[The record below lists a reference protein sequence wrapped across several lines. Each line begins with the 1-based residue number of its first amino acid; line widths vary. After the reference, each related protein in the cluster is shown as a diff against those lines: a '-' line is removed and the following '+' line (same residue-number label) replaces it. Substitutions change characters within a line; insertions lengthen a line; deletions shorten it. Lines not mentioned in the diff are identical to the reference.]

1 MVEGD
6 PAAQLLAAVLLC
18 LGVEAPEPGAVGEAE
33 GAHHARGIHREDVA
47 AGDDRL
53 GGELAAVACPFADRG
68 APDELERRARGEGA
82 HMVLRIAPDL
92 RPIRVEKR
100 RRQDDRAG
108 VGGVHGEIA
117 HGRQHVEPLARQR
130 RFRRAE
136 PVAAAGES
144 ERRQQRGPPRERA
157 AAEAAGPARCL
168 VAHSERRAKSA
179 AARPRTPC
187 GALGSPLRSVRV
199 FSAAFLSPRAISI
212 SNSASSA
219 IGRHGLPAASSG

>member
-1 MVEGD
+1 
-6 PAAQLLAAVLLC
+6 
-18 LGVEAPEPGAVGEAE
+18 
-33 GAHHARGIHREDVA
+33 
-47 AGDDRL
+47 
-53 GGELAAVACPFADRG
+53 
-68 APDELERRARGEGA
+68 
-82 HMVLRIAPDL
+82 MVLRIAPDL

-212 SNSASSA
+212 SDWPPPPSAAMGCRRRAAAEAPPRAASPRLGSSPRRSDGSPKA
-219 IGRHGLPAASSG
+219 VAPGPPAAGRPPDRSPLPARG